1 MRLARIARI
10 VPAAI
15 VAAAAVGVAAPPAAA
30 ACNPCTWD
38 GGGAD
43 NRWST
48 AANWVGN
55 EVPQNDVGLVFPD
68 DAARTTNVDNLPTFT
83 VTSIALQDD
92 VGYSISPLNSSTNT
106 IKLNGNI
113 SVTGGSN
120 SFTVPLTLL
129 TNVSVDVAAN
139 RSLTL
144 GGVIDQE
151 PAATARNL
159 TKTGAGTLTLNRNNL
174 YTGTTQVNGG
184 TLLVNGAQPQS
195 AVSVNNATLGG
206 TGRVGAVTVGVN
218 GVLAP
223 GTSVGTLRID
233 GNLTFAPTSTFRIEV
248 GGAGAS
254 DMADV
259 NGSVN
264 LAGASLEIASA
275 TGGRV
280 GDVIVIIDNDGV
292 DAVSGQFAGLSNGQR
307 FTAGGIDYEIRYDGG
322 DGNDVVLI
330 QKTTN
335 DRTVR
340 LAGADR
346 IETAVKIS
354 QDAFPGAQSADAVV
368 LARASDFA
376 DALAGA
382 PLARAKGG
390 PLLLTDTASLDSRTR
405 NEIQRVLARGKT
417 VYVLGG
423 VQAISAA
430 VENELKGAVLGYN
443 VVRYGGANRYDTA
456 VLIASQ
462 GLSNPATLL
471 VASGLN
477 FPDALAGGAAAAK
490 VGAAILL
497 TAGSAMPAETQSY
510 IASRPGAARFA
521 LGGPAAA
528 ADPSATPIVGA
539 DRFDTAKKVA
549 EQFFSGPANVGVAS
563 GLNFPDG
570 LAGGPHAGSK
580 NGPLLLTDSGSLPGP
595 TATYLTNNRATI
607 STAYIY
613 GGTSAVSAGV
623 EASILAAIT

>member
-1 MRLARIARI
+1 MTMRVRSLVRLLAAGLL
-10 VPAAI
+10 
-15 VAAAAVGVAAPPAAA
+15 AAATVGVTTTPAWA
-30 ACNPCTWD
+30 ACSTCTWD
-38 GGGAD
+38 GGGAN

-48 AANWVGN
+48 AANWVGDDAPGN
-55 EVPQNDVGLVFPD
+55 NVALVFPD
-68 DAARTTNVDNLPTFT
+68 DAARTTNVDDLSPFT
-83 VTSIALQDD
+83 VTSIAFQDD
-92 VGYSISPLNSSTNT
+92 VGYSISPLGASNT
-106 IKLNGNI
+106 INLNGNI

-120 SFTVPLTLL
+120 SFSVPLALVANT
-129 TNVSVDVAAN
+129 SIDVAAN

-144 GGVIDQE
+144 GGVISE
-151 PAATARNL
+151 TGGARNL
-159 TKTGAGTLTLNRNNL
+159 TKTGGGTLTLTRNNT

-184 TLLVNGAQPQS
+184 TLLVNGNQPQS
-195 AVSVNNATLGG
+195 AVSVNGATLGG
-206 TGRVGAVTVGVN
+206 TGTVGPVTMVAG
-218 GVLAP
+218 GVVAP
-223 GTSVGTLRID
+223 GTSVGTLRVQ
-233 GNLTFAPTSTFRIEV
+233 GNVTFAVTSTFRIEV
-248 GGAGAS
+248 GGQGAS
-254 DMADV
+254 DQLDV

-264 LAGASLEIASA
+264 LAGATLEIASA

-292 DAVSGQFAGLSNGQR
+292 DAVNGGFAGLSNGER
-307 FTAGGIDYEIRYDGG
+307 FTAGGIDYEIHYDGG
-322 DGNDVVLI
+322 DGNDVVLV

-346 IETAVKIS
+346 IATAVAIS
-354 QDAFPGAQSADAVV
+354 QNSFPDAQSANAVV
-368 LARASDFA
+368 LARASDFP

-405 NEIQRVLARGKT
+405 GEIQRVLARGKT
-417 VYVLGG
+417 VYILGG
-423 VQAISAA
+423 VQAISPA
-430 VENELKGAVLGYN
+430 VEDELKGAVLGYN

-471 VASGLN
+471 LASGLN
-477 FPDALAGGAAAAK
+477 FPDALAGGAAAGK

-510 IASRPGAARFA
+510 IASRPGATRFA

-528 ADPSATPIVGA
+528 ADPAATPLVGT

-549 EQFFSGPANVGVAS
+549 EQFFSGPVNVGVAS

-570 LAGGPHAGSK
+570 LAGGPHIAAK
-580 NGPLLLTDSGSLPGP
+580 NGPLLLTDSASLPSP
-595 TATYLTNNRATI
+595 TATYLTNNKSTL

-613 GGTSAVSAGV
+613 GGTAAVSSGV
-623 EASILAAIT
+623 EAAVLAAIT